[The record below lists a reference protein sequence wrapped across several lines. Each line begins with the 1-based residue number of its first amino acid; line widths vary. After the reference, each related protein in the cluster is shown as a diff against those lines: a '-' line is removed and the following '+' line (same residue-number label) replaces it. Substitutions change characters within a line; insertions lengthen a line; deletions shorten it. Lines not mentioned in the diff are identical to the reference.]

1 MLRMFLCFDKW
12 VPTDKNCLLSL
23 FQKAFTPF
31 FVSVM
36 FVLISTNLLTVFPQT
51 LYKKLIFAPIFN
63 SPPLRKT
70 SKYSTFPFFRSWLA
84 HLFLSQKL
92 QHFSATTSAFHVF
105 LFYAFLTLPA
115 YFLLCVKFLKA
126 LAHLIPCTASAESPH
141 LPLLCLFFS
150 KAFKWSNL
158 SYFLFPLTSFHFHI
172 PLHHLLLFYV
182 FPHPLQE
189 LSHFF
194 PLSIIFWLSLIKP
207 NQTQSFF
214 LQITLCWF
222 LIFLPHC
229 FPSGSLASPL
239 SFSKTLND
247 FVLHP

>member
-1 MLRMFLCFDKW
+1 M
-12 VPTDKNCLLSL
+12 
-23 FQKAFTPF
+23 
-31 FVSVM
+31 
-36 FVLISTNLLTVFPQT
+36 
-51 LYKKLIFAPIFN
+51 
-63 SPPLRKT
+63 
-70 SKYSTFPFFRSWLA
+70 
-84 HLFLSQKL
+84 
-92 QHFSATTSAFHVF
+92 
-105 LFYAFLTLPA
+105 
-115 YFLLCVKFLKA
+115 KFLKG
-126 LAHLIPCTASAESPH
+126 LSHLIPSTASAESPH

-214 LQITLCWF
+214 LTNPPMLISYLPPTLFSFGLSCFTSFFLKNLEWF
-222 LIFLPHC
+222 RSPPIIELSLLNIFTD
-229 FPSGSLASPL
+229 PSFISLSLQSFWHIATFLSLSLLVFLLSVVISSFAKRQTECSSNMQYINVLLNWPAFRSKSFYLGQGPVWGSTGPL
-239 SFSKTLND
+239 VFHWLRKSTSKKPEL
-247 FVLHP
+247 